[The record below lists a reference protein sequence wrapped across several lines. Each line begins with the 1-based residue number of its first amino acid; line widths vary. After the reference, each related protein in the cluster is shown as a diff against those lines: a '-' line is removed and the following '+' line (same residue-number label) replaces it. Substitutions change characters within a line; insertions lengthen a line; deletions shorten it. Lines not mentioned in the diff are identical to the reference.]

1 MNWRLGF
8 LVTAAACAVL
18 PLVVPQ
24 HSLTILVEAL
34 ILGLFAMSLD
44 LLVGYCRLYSFGHA
58 AAYGLGA
65 YSYALIL
72 TYVPLP
78 LPAAILLA
86 VAVTILIAIPIA
98 WICTRST
105 GVSFAMLTLAF
116 AQLGYAML
124 FRFRDVTGGS
134 DGLVGI
140 PRHPGPFGIDW
151 FQSKLGYYYLVL
163 ACLFGSYLLCRA
175 IVRSPFGAV
184 LAGIR
189 ENEAKTIA
197 LGYNTRAYKITTVV
211 LAYGFGGLAGALYA
225 AFAGFASPELFFWL
239 TSGRVLIMV
248 IVGGAGTLIGP
259 ILGGVSFV
267 FLEHQLSQVT
277 DLWPLIFG
285 TIFMAFVMFAPQGI
299 WGILTSRFRS
309 RRAVRTPTAPRRHPV
324 PLLEC
329 RGLVRRFGALVAV
342 DGIDLA
348 VEPGEIRAVIGP
360 NGAGKSTVFNLI
372 TSVLRPSAGQ
382 VIFAGEDITGMPVHE
397 VAQKGIARTFQ
408 LCHIFPA
415 LTVRENVRIA
425 AQARDARRWQFLGGG
440 RVLNRSAS
448 AADEAIARMRL
459 TRMADATAAMLSHGD
474 QRLLEIAMAI
484 AQKPRLLM
492 LDEPTQGLSIEET
505 GRAVQ
510 ILKDMLTEGDLSV
523 LLVEHDMEVV
533 FKLADYITVLH
544 RGRVIADGSPVAV
557 RASAEVR
564 SAYLGGAQ

>member
-116 AQLGYAML
+116 AQLGYAIL
-124 FRFRDVTGGS
+124 FRFRDITGGS

-151 FQSKLGYYYLVL
+151 FQGKLGYYYLVL

-309 RRAVRTPTAPRRHPV
+309 RRAPDADSAKEAP
-324 PLLEC
+324 
-329 RGLVRRFGALVAV
+329 GA
-342 DGIDLA
+342 
-348 VEPGEIRAVIGP
+348 
-360 NGAGKSTVFNLI
+360 
-372 TSVLRPSAGQ
+372 
-382 VIFAGEDITGMPVHE
+382 
-397 VAQKGIARTFQ
+397 
-408 LCHIFPA
+408 
-415 LTVRENVRIA
+415 
-425 AQARDARRWQFLGGG
+425 
-440 RVLNRSAS
+440 
-448 AADEAIARMRL
+448 
-459 TRMADATAAMLSHGD
+459 AT
-474 QRLLEIAMAI
+474 
-484 AQKPRLLM
+484 
-492 LDEPTQGLSIEET
+492 
-505 GRAVQ
+505 
-510 ILKDMLTEGDLSV
+510 
-523 LLVEHDMEVV
+523 
-533 FKLADYITVLH
+533 
-544 RGRVIADGSPVAV
+544 
-557 RASAEVR
+557 
-564 SAYLGGAQ
+564 

>member
-1 MNWRLGF
+1 VNWRVGF
-8 LVTAAACAVL
+8 AVTAAACAVL

-78 LPAAILLA
+78 LPVGILLA

-140 PRHPGPFGIDW
+140 PRHPGPLGIDW
-151 FQSKLGYYYLVL
+151 FQGKLGYYYLVL
-163 ACLFGSYLLCRA
+163 VCLFGSYLLCRA

-189 ENEAKTIA
+189 ENEPKTIA

-211 LAYGFGGLAGALYA
+211 LAYGFGGLAGALYT

-309 RRAVRTPTAPRRHPV
+309 KPAAPNSDSGKEAP
-324 PLLEC
+324 
-329 RGLVRRFGALVAV
+329 GA
-342 DGIDLA
+342 
-348 VEPGEIRAVIGP
+348 
-360 NGAGKSTVFNLI
+360 
-372 TSVLRPSAGQ
+372 
-382 VIFAGEDITGMPVHE
+382 
-397 VAQKGIARTFQ
+397 
-408 LCHIFPA
+408 
-415 LTVRENVRIA
+415 
-425 AQARDARRWQFLGGG
+425 
-440 RVLNRSAS
+440 
-448 AADEAIARMRL
+448 
-459 TRMADATAAMLSHGD
+459 AT
-474 QRLLEIAMAI
+474 
-484 AQKPRLLM
+484 
-492 LDEPTQGLSIEET
+492 
-505 GRAVQ
+505 
-510 ILKDMLTEGDLSV
+510 
-523 LLVEHDMEVV
+523 
-533 FKLADYITVLH
+533 
-544 RGRVIADGSPVAV
+544 
-557 RASAEVR
+557 
-564 SAYLGGAQ
+564 

>member
-8 LVTAAACAVL
+8 VVTAAACAVL

-78 LPAAILLA
+78 LPVGILLA
-86 VAVTILIAIPIA
+86 VAVTVLIAIPIA

-140 PRHPGPFGIDW
+140 PRHPGPLGIDW

-163 ACLFGSYLLCRA
+163 VCLLGSYLLCRA

-189 ENEAKTIA
+189 ENEPKTIA

-309 RRAVRTPTAPRRHPV
+309 KPAAPNSDGKEAP
-324 PLLEC
+324 
-329 RGLVRRFGALVAV
+329 GA
-342 DGIDLA
+342 
-348 VEPGEIRAVIGP
+348 
-360 NGAGKSTVFNLI
+360 
-372 TSVLRPSAGQ
+372 
-382 VIFAGEDITGMPVHE
+382 
-397 VAQKGIARTFQ
+397 
-408 LCHIFPA
+408 
-415 LTVRENVRIA
+415 
-425 AQARDARRWQFLGGG
+425 
-440 RVLNRSAS
+440 
-448 AADEAIARMRL
+448 
-459 TRMADATAAMLSHGD
+459 AT
-474 QRLLEIAMAI
+474 
-484 AQKPRLLM
+484 
-492 LDEPTQGLSIEET
+492 
-505 GRAVQ
+505 
-510 ILKDMLTEGDLSV
+510 
-523 LLVEHDMEVV
+523 
-533 FKLADYITVLH
+533 
-544 RGRVIADGSPVAV
+544 
-557 RASAEVR
+557 
-564 SAYLGGAQ
+564 